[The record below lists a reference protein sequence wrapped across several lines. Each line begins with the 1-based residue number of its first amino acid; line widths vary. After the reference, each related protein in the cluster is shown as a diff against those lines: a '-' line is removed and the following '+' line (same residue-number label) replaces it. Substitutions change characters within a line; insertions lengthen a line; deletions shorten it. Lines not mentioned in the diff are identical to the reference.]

1 MGWDGL
7 PGGGGGG
14 LYPHAAVL
22 KVWSGRVPLKG
33 VFSQCGLAEDGN
45 VDSLEK

>member
-1 MGWDGL
+1 MGWTGL
-7 PGGGGGG
+7 PGRRRG

-22 KVWSGRVPLKG
+22 KVRSHRVPLEG

-45 VDSLEK
+45 VDSFEK